1 MFETKKT
8 LIVVYKDE
16 LLMNQLKK
24 LVESHDDDNESVV
37 GTKDDSINIVSW
49 TEKVWL
55 GNKKAGNISSK
66 ILFLGNIK
74 GVEALIPVVD
84 VKFEEHGVSYGW
96 AGNQA
101 VIYAK
106 PEEIKS
112 IENYYAFH
120 TELESLP
127 APQFIKD
134 SIKPK
139 IIPTK
144 EATDI
149 EDTQTAQ
156 PQSEE
161 DRKKFRRG
169 REILKKAGNAAGDVI
184 ANLGARAFAFSEE
197 NFKNKKTM
205 ERQMLFFG
213 VIKLYNE
220 GLESFMND

>member
-24 LVESHDDDNESVV
+24 LVESHDDDDERVV

-55 GNKKAGNISSK
+55 SNKKAGNISSK
-66 ILFLGNIK
+66 ILFLGDIK

-84 VKFEEHGVSYGW
+84 VKFEKHGVSYGW

-101 VIYAK
+101 VIYAR
-106 PEEIKS
+106 PEKIKS

-120 TELESLP
+120 KELEALP
-127 APQFIKD
+127 APQSIKD
-134 SIKPK
+134 SIRPK
-139 IIPTK
+139 LAPVE
-144 EATDI
+144 EAAN
-149 EDTQTAQ
+149 ERDTQTE
-156 PQSEE
+156 QSQDEM
-161 DRKKFRRG
+161 DKANYKKRKNILRRV
-169 REILKKAGNAAGDVI
+169 GNAAGDAI
-184 ANLGARAFAFSEE
+184 ASIGTLAFTFSEE